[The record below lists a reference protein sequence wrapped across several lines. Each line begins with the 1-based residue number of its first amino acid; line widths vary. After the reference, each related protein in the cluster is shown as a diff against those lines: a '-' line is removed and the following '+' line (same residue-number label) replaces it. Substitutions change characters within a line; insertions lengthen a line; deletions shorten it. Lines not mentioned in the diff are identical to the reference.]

1 MIITSIEALIIK
13 VPGRRHHSRRL
24 TPHAGPEAQCQ
35 PFETVLARVTTDA
48 GIAGWGESQAT
59 SAPEVAGAIIHSI
72 LKPALEGKPFGG
84 TGLEIETLWN
94 AMYNRTRSSG
104 QTGGFMLD
112 AMAAVDIALWDLG
125 GRIHGASI
133 ASLIAGRGARR
144 KLETWVD
151 RLAGETLEER
161 LESAAACRAAGCRRF
176 RIAYD
181 FSRRELLENYDALAR
196 VCGAENVAVDC
207 LCRLEAGRSASFAAE
222 LDRRGA
228 LWLARPFAADDVAAH
243 ATLAARTRTPI
254 AIGETYR
261 THTELAPFFRAR
273 AMRIVQP
280 DLGRC
285 GITEG
290 LRIARAA
297 EREGVE
303 IAPRLSSALGP
314 LLFATLQFAAA
325 VPNCRLAPYAPG
337 LVETANGFAATPV
350 RFRDGCYAVPE
361 GPGLGV
367 ELIEPEVRLV
377 AVA

>member
-1 MIITSIEALIIK
+1 MLITSIEALIIRI
-13 VPGRRHHSRRL
+13 PGRWGDSRRL
-24 TPHAGPEAQCQ
+24 APHADPAAHCQ

-48 GIAGWGESQAT
+48 GVAGWGESQAT

-84 TGLEIETLWN
+84 TGLEIETLWD
-94 AMYNRTRSSG
+94 AMYHRTRTSG

-133 ASLIAGRGARR
+133 ASLIAGGGARR
-144 KLETWVD
+144 KLETYVD
-151 RLAGETLEER
+151 RVAGETLAER
-161 LESAAACRAAGCRRF
+161 LENAAACRAAGCRRLQ
-176 RIAYD
+176 IAYD
-181 FSRRELLENYDALAR
+181 ASRRELLESYDALAR
-196 VCGAENVAVDC
+196 VCGSENVAVDG
-207 LCRLEAGRSASFAAE
+207 LYRLDPGRGAAFAGE

-243 ATLAARTRTPI
+243 AALAARCLTPI
-254 AIGETYR
+254 ALGETQR
-261 THTELAPFFRAR
+261 THTELAPFFRAH

-297 EREGVE
+297 EREGIE

-325 VPNCRLAPYAPG
+325 VPNCRFAPYAPG
-337 LVETANGFAATPV
+337 LVETANGFAAAPV
-350 RFRDGCYAVPE
+350 RFGEGCYTVPA

-367 ELIEPEVRLV
+367 ELREPEVRLV

>member
-1 MIITSIEALIIK
+1 MFITSIEALIIK
-13 VPGRRHHSRRL
+13 IPERWAESRRPA
-24 TPHAGPEAQCQ
+24 PHACPEAGCQ
-35 PFETVLARVTTDA
+35 RLETVLARVTTDE
-48 GIAGWGESQAT
+48 GVAGWGESQAT

-84 TGLEIETLWN
+84 TGLEIETLWD
-94 AMYNRTRSSG
+94 AMYNRTRTSG

-133 ASLIAGRGARR
+133 ASLIAGGGAKR
-144 KLETWVD
+144 KLETYVD
-151 RLAGETLEER
+151 RVTGETIEER
-161 LESAAACRAAGCRRF
+161 IENAAAYHAAGCRRF
-176 RIAYD
+176 KIAYD
-181 FSRRELLENYDALAR
+181 SSRRELLENYDALAR
-196 VCGAENVAVDC
+196 ICGAENVAVDGMW
-207 LCRLEAGRSASFAAE
+207 RVDPVRSAQFAGE

-228 LWLARPFAADDVAAH
+228 LWLASPFAADDAAAH
-243 ATLAARTRTPI
+243 AALAARCSTPI
-254 AIGETYR
+254 AVGETHR
-261 THTELAPFFRAR
+261 SHTELAPFFRAR

-290 LRIARAA
+290 LRIARTAK
-297 EREGVE
+297 REGME

-325 VPNCRLAPYAPG
+325 VPNCRFAPYAPG
-337 LVETANGFAATPV
+337 LVETANGFVTEPV
-350 RFRDGCYAVPE
+350 RFGEGCYAVPQ

-367 ELIEPEVRLV
+367 ELVEPEVRLV

>member
-13 VPGRRHHSRRL
+13 IPGRWGDSRRPA
-24 TPHAGPEAQCQ
+24 PHAGPEACCQ

-48 GIAGWGESQAT
+48 GVAGWGESQAT
-59 SAPEVAGAIIHSI
+59 SAPEVAGAIIHSL

-84 TGLEIETLWN
+84 TGLEIETLWD
-94 AMYNRTRSSG
+94 AMYNRTRMSG

-125 GRIHGASI
+125 GRIHGASV

-151 RLAGETLEER
+151 RLAGETLAER
-161 LESAAACRAAGCRRF
+161 VENAAACRAAGCRRF
-176 RIAYD
+176 KIAYD
-181 FSRRELLENYDALAR
+181 SSRRELFENYDALAQ
-196 VCGAENVAVDC
+196 VCGPENVAVDG
-207 LCRLEAGRSASFAAE
+207 LWRLDPGRSASFASE

-228 LWLARPFAADDVAAH
+228 LWLARPFAAEDVAAH
-243 ATLAARTRTPI
+243 AALAARCRTPI
-254 AIGETYR
+254 AIGETHR

-297 EREGVE
+297 EREGME

-325 VPNCRLAPYAPG
+325 VPNCRFAPYAPG

-350 RFRDGCYAVPE
+350 RFSQGCYAVPG

-367 ELIEPEVRLV
+367 ELVEPEVRLV

>member
-1 MIITSIEALIIK
+1 MFITSIEALIIK
-13 VPGRRHHSRRL
+13 IPGRCGDSRRL
-24 TPHAGPEAQCQ
+24 APNGDADAERQ
-35 PFETVLARVTTDA
+35 PLDTVLARVTTDE

-59 SAPEVAGAIIHSI
+59 STPEVARTIIHSI

-84 TGLEIETLWN
+84 TGLEIETLWD
-94 AMYNRTRSSG
+94 AMYNRTRMSG

-133 ASLIAGRGARR
+133 ASLIAGREAKRNI
-144 KLETWVD
+144 ETYVD
-151 RLAGETLEER
+151 CLAGDTLEER
-161 LESAAACRAAGCRRF
+161 LEDAAACRAEGCRRF
-176 RIAYD
+176 QIAYD
-181 FSRRELLENYDALAR
+181 SSRRELLENYDALAR
-196 VCGAENVAVDC
+196 ICGAENVAVDG
-207 LCRLEAGRSASFAAE
+207 LWRVDPGRSASLAGE

-243 ATLAARTRTPI
+243 AALAARSRTPI
-254 AIGETYR
+254 AIGETQR

-273 AMRIVQP
+273 AMRILQP

-297 EREGVE
+297 QREGVE
-303 IAPRLSSALGP
+303 ITPRLSSALGP

-325 VPNCRLAPYAPG
+325 VPNCRFAPYAPG
-337 LVETANGFAATPV
+337 MVDTANGFAAAPV
-350 RFRDGCYAVPE
+350 GFSDGCYAVPD

-367 ELIEPEVRLV
+367 ELMEPEVRLV

>member
-1 MIITSIEALIIK
+1 MFITSIEALIIK
-13 VPGRRHHSRRL
+13 IPGRWGDSRGL
-24 TPHAGPEAQCQ
+24 APQTGSEAHCQ
-35 PFETVLARVTTDA
+35 PLETVLARVTTDA
-48 GIAGWGESQAT
+48 GVAGWGESQAT

-84 TGLEIETLWN
+84 TGFEIETLWN
-94 AMYNRTRSSG
+94 AMYNRTRLSG

-133 ASLIAGRGARR
+133 ASLLAGRGARR
-144 KLETWVD
+144 QIETCVD
-151 RLAGETLEER
+151 RLAGETLGER

-176 RIAYD
+176 QIAYD
-181 FSRRELLENYDALAR
+181 SSRRELLENYDALTR
-196 VCGAENVAVDC
+196 VCGAENVAVDG
-207 LCRLEAGRSASFAAE
+207 LWRLDPGRAASFAAE
-222 LDRRGA
+222 LDQRGA

-243 ATLAARTRTPI
+243 AALAARARTRI
-254 AIGETYR
+254 AMGETHR

-273 AMRIVQP
+273 AMRIVQL

-297 EREGVE
+297 ERQAVE
-303 IAPRLSSALGP
+303 VAPRLSSALGP

-325 VPNCRLAPYAPG
+325 VPNCRLVPYAPG
-337 LVETANGFAATPV
+337 LVETANGFAATPL
-350 RFRDGCYAVPE
+350 RFRDGCYAVPA

-367 ELIEPEVRLV
+367 ELMEPEVRLV

>member
-1 MIITSIEALIIK
+1 MFITSIEALIIK
-13 VPGRRHHSRRL
+13 MPGRWGDSHRL
-24 TPHAGPEAQCQ
+24 APHACSEAGCQ
-35 PFETVLARVTTDA
+35 PLETVLARVTTDE
-48 GIAGWGESQAT
+48 GVTGWGESQAT
-59 SAPEVAGAIIHSI
+59 SAPEVARAIIHSI

-84 TGLEIETLWN
+84 AGLEIETLWD
-94 AMYNRTRSSG
+94 AMYNRTRMSG

-112 AMAAVDIALWDLG
+112 AMAAVDIALWDLA
-125 GRIHGASI
+125 GRIHGSSI

-144 KLETWVD
+144 KIETYVD
-151 RLAGETLEER
+151 RLAGETAEER
-161 LESAAACRAAGCRRF
+161 AECAAACRAAGCRRF
-176 RIAYD
+176 QISYD
-181 FSRRELLENYDALAR
+181 STRRELLENYDAMAC
-196 VCGAENVAVDC
+196 VCGAENVAVDG
-207 LCRLEAGRSASFAAE
+207 LWRLDPGRCASLAGE

-228 LWLARPFAADDVAAH
+228 LWLARPFAADDVPAH
-243 ATLAARTRTPI
+243 AALAARMRTPI
-254 AIGETYR
+254 AIGETHR

-297 EREGVE
+297 ERDGME

-325 VPNCRLAPYAPG
+325 VPNCRFAPYAPG
-337 LVETANGFAATPV
+337 LLETANGFAAAPV
-350 RFRDGCYAVPE
+350 RFHAGCYSVPA

-367 ELIEPEVRLV
+367 ELMEPEVRHV